1 MSMQDF
7 FDSLTGQIITLLV
20 LLVMFGGVLVSGK
33 GRKNTTTTMV
43 VSALLVA
50 LSIALNQITLFQM
63 PQGGSVSVLGML
75 PIVVCAYLFGTR
87 RAVMCGMCVGLL
99 DLILKPY
106 VVHPVQ
112 LLLDYPFA
120 FGAIGFAGIIFMLK
134 KEAFIPA
141 YLVGA
146 FGRLVMAVLSGVIF
160 FGAYAPEGMNP
171 FVYSL
176 GYNFSYIAAEA
187 AITCIVIAIPA
198 VRKALIRIKRELD
211 IQSQLVK
218 VKTDETTFES
228 K

>member
-1 MSMQDF
+1 
-7 FDSLTGQIITLLV
+7 
-20 LLVMFGGVLVSGK
+20 
-33 GRKNTTTTMV
+33 
-43 VSALLVA
+43 
-50 LSIALNQITLFQM
+50 
-63 PQGGSVSVLGML
+63 
-75 PIVVCAYLFGTR
+75 
-87 RAVMCGMCVGLL
+87 MCGMCVGLL

-134 KEAFIPA
+134 KDAFIPA

-171 FVYSL
+171 FIYSL

-187 AITCIVIAIPA
+187 VITCIVIAIPA

-218 VKTDETTFES
+218 VNTDETTFES

>member
-1 MSMQDF
+1 
-7 FDSLTGQIITLLV
+7 
-20 LLVMFGGVLVSGK
+20 
-33 GRKNTTTTMV
+33 
-43 VSALLVA
+43 
-50 LSIALNQITLFQM
+50 
-63 PQGGSVSVLGML
+63 
-75 PIVVCAYLFGTR
+75 
-87 RAVMCGMCVGLL
+87 MCGMCVGLL

-218 VKTDETTFES
+218 VNTDETTFES